1 MKIVIIIA
9 VISIFTCLQSV
20 YPQITTNELPVSVQ
34 KGSGGVLL
42 DEGFK
47 CEKGARLVIK

>member
-1 MKIVIIIA
+1 MKKVIIIA

-34 KGSGGVLL
+34 KGIAAIT
-42 DEGFK
+42 
-47 CEKGARLVIK
+47 KGRMTGTVY